1 MKAPEAAG
9 SGFTQPAARRA
20 AGTAVQ
26 AEGRPRSRAT
36 PTMKEIATAA
46 GVSQSTVSRVLSRG
60 SRNTRISAPTRERVI
75 AVAHDY
81 GYQPNPL
88 ARGLRG
94 APTMLLGVIVGD
106 ITDPFF
112 PGVIEAV
119 SAAARGRGYNVVLGH
134 ARGSARE
141 AVALRA
147 VLETRHCDAI
157 IILGDL
163 REHPRVL
170 AELAETGVP
179 TVSLGR
185 GSQHS
190 SGVAIDIDNRT
201 GIWALMDHLTGL
213 GHERIA
219 YVGAR
224 SYGDFP
230 ARRAAYLEY
239 MRSRDL
245 PILRGYEQRTI
256 NSAAAGADALRAT
269 LALRTRPTAVVLA
282 TDLMAVGALLAAHQA
297 GLVVPRDMSVTGF
310 DDLPIAGYTVPPLTT
325 VRTPAR
331 EMSAAAV
338 EAAVAL
344 VDDRAYRL
352 DQRAQLFPPV
362 LVIRDSSAPPG
373 GRTVPASP
381 ADDPAADGDGPHG
394 SRNA

>member
-1 MKAPEAAG
+1 MGGAAG
-9 SGFTQPAARRA
+9 PAIHTAHRQGSSGA
-20 AGTAVQ
+20 
-26 AEGRPRSRAT
+26 
-36 PTMKEIATAA
+36 PTMKEIAIAA

-60 SRNTRISAPTRERVI
+60 AWTTRISAPTRERVI
-75 AVAHDY
+75 AVARDY

-119 SAAARGRGYNVVLGH
+119 SAAARSRGYNVVLGH

-157 IILGDL
+157 IILGDM

-179 TVSLGR
+179 AVSLGR

-190 SGVAIDIDNRT
+190 SGVTIDVDNRT

-213 GHERIA
+213 GHQRIG

-230 ARRAAYLEY
+230 ARREAYHEY
-239 MRSRDL
+239 MRAHDL
-245 PILRGYEQRTI
+245 PVLRGYEQRTV
-256 NSAAAGADALRAT
+256 NSAAAGADALRSV

-282 TDLMAVGALLAAHQA
+282 TDLLAVGALLAAHQA
-297 GLVVPRDMSVTGF
+297 GLVVPRDISVTGF

-325 VRTPAR
+325 VRTPSA

-338 EAAVAL
+338 EAAIAL
-344 VDDRAYRL
+344 VDDRAADL
-352 DQRAQLFPPV
+352 SAHLFPPV
-362 LVIRDSSAPPG
+362 LVIRESTAPPG
-373 GRTVPASP
+373 GRTGSAS
-381 ADDPAADGDGPHG
+381 ADDNPAADAGGPHPQR
-394 SRNA
+394 SREP